1 MKERFNEIYEMIK
14 SMTNNF
20 STLGIILCAV
30 DVLLTI
36 SIFIILYKVLKFK
49 FKRKKVFVFVV
60 LAFLVYA
67 LAFVFNLRLMVMILK
82 VLGFWS
88 IGLLIIVYSQELKH
102 LIEMGFHNNSTD
114 NFIATE
120 EEKKEII
127 AILVNSAKYLSD
139 RQIGALI
146 TIERSDN
153 LNSFIDKAILIKSVI
168 TEELLTTLFFVGT
181 ATHDGAVIIRKNRIM
196 CAGAYLP
203 STDKYD
209 VPKSL
214 GTRHRAAIG
223 LSERYDA
230 ITIVVSEETGKISVT
245 VDGVIQLGLTEDRLR
260 ELLEQYLLVK

>member
-1 MKERFNEIYEMIK
+1 MKERFEELGQMLKELTHNY
-14 SMTNNF
+14 SA
-20 STLGIILCAV
+20 LGIIMCV
-30 DVLLTI
+30 IDVLLTI
-36 SIFIILYKVLKFK
+36 GLFVLLYKLLKFK
-49 FKRKKVFVFVV
+49 FKRKRVFVFI
-60 LAFLVYA
+60 LLMLLVYA
-67 LAFVFNLRLMVMILK
+67 IVFVLDLKLITKVLR

-102 LIEMGFHNNSTD
+102 IIEMGFHNTSTD
-114 NFIATE
+114 NSITTE

-146 TIERSDN
+146 TIERNDN
-153 LNSFIDKAILIKSVI
+153 LSSFIDKAILIKSVI

-230 ITIVVSEETGKISVT
+230 ITIVVSEETGKISIT
-245 VDGVIQLGLTEDRLR
+245 VDGVIQLGLTEERLR
-260 ELLEQYLLVK
+260 ELLEQYLLAK